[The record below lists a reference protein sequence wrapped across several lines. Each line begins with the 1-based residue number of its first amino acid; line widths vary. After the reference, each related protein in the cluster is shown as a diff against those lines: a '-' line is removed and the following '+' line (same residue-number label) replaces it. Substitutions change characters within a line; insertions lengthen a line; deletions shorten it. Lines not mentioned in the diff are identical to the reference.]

1 MSDCRVNQGSLTDV
15 ELQALS
21 VGLPLHTFTIRN
33 VVYLSYG
40 TLLLDGLI
48 GCKLVALVENLDFIP
63 VDKLVEWHE
72 DSDLTQ
78 CVHIPII
85 NDECLE
91 EKEETFNVSLST
103 EEECVEFTVDCTTVT
118 IQDDDREL
126 QPHVARN
133 SPLRERV

>member
-1 MSDCRVNQGSLTDV
+1 MWDYPCITKLW
-15 ELQALS
+15 E
-21 VGLPLHTFTIRN
+21 
-33 VVYLSYG
+33 
-40 TLLLDGLI
+40 LLLAGVI
-48 GCKLVALVENLDFIP
+48 GCTRITLVENLDFIP